1 MGCSQ
6 RLLCKPM
13 GSTIN
18 ALMGC
23 YLMPNGQ
30 NQNGLKTKERE
41 KEWGPREIETSLSP
55 TQAQL
60 QPLAHYLSSYH
71 LRGAIVYKST
81 WELISNQCGTKA

>member
-6 RLLCKPM
+6 QLLCKPT

-18 ALMGC
+18 AATGC
-23 YLMPNGQ
+23 CLMPNGQ

-41 KEWGPREIETSLSP
+41 KEWGPRQIKTSLSP

-60 QPLAHYLSSYH
+60 QLLAHYLSSYH
-71 LRGAIVYKST
+71 LRGAMVYKPT
-81 WELISNQCGTKA
+81 LELISNQCGTQA